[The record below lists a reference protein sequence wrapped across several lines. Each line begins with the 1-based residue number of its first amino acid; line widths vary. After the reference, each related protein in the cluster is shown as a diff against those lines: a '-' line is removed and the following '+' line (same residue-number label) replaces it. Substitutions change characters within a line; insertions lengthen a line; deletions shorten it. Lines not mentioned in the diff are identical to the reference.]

1 MDFFSRMQVLAFHVV
16 KFSWMSKFDQFYVD
30 FMLVAAK
37 FVFLTC
43 TVAVVEIEG
52 YAAML
57 LKLKLISQYDQYDS
71 VLTLS

>member
-1 MDFFSRMQVLAFHVV
+1 MA
-16 KFSWMSKFDQFYVD
+16 KFEQFYVD
-30 FMLVAAK
+30 FLLVAAK
-37 FVFLTC
+37 YVSLTC

-52 YAAML
+52 SAAML

>member
-16 KFSWMSKFDQFYVD
+16 KFSWMSKFEQFYVD
-30 FMLVAAK
+30 FLLVAAK
-37 FVFLTC
+37 YVFLTC

-52 YAAML
+52 FAAML

-71 VLTLS
+71 LLKLS